1 MGYMK
6 INYIQRFSIYIL
18 YGIILGLELLLI
30 TGCTTTSSKLRPLPA
45 DYAFGYRNESIIFGR
60 LSTPA
65 GTFALIDKFN
75 KTQLLVRN
83 ETSGDG
89 FIIISDK
96 GSPGSYFFV
105 ALPPGVYTITKVKRG
120 DGYSL
125 PSFQFVAEPG
135 HVGYLGTLKFVLEE
149 EGQDEDIFGRFLGGI
164 GEALK
169 KGLADK
175 NEDGSPEDWHRVF
188 DDNEENVHVKVR
200 HFESIIKGDWQVED
214 EYDEAVKD
222 FQLRYPQISQEISK
236 NLFRKKDGA

>member
-1 MGYMK
+1 ME
-6 INYIQRFSIYIL
+6 I
-18 YGIILGLELLLI
+18 LLL

-45 DYAFGYRNESIIFGR
+45 DFAFGDKNESIIFGR

-83 ETSGDG
+83 KTSGG
-89 FIIISDK
+89 EFTIISEK
-96 GSPGSYFFV
+96 GSPSSYFFV

-120 DGYSL
+120 GGYSS

-164 GEALK
+164 GDALK
-169 KGLADK
+169 KGLAGK
-175 NEDGSPEDWHRVF
+175 NEEGRPEDWHRVF
-188 DDNEENVHVKVR
+188 DDTDESVKVR
-200 HFESIIKGDWQVED
+200 HSESIIKGDWQVED

-222 FQLRYPQISQEISK
+222 FQLRYPLIDKEITK

>member
-1 MGYMK
+1 MK
-6 INYIQRFSIYIL
+6 KNYIQRFSICIL
-18 YGIILGLELLLI
+18 YGIILGLEILLI
-30 TGCTTTSSKLRPLPA
+30 TGCTTSSSRLRPLPA
-45 DYAFGYRNESIIFGR
+45 DYAVGDKTESIIFGR

-75 KTQLLVRN
+75 KTQMLVRN
-83 ETSGDG
+83 ESSGDEY
-89 FIIISDK
+89 IIISDK

-120 DGYSL
+120 DGYSS

-135 HVGYLGTLKFVLEE
+135 HVDYLGTLKFELE
-149 EGQDEDIFGRFLGGI
+149 EGQDEDIFERFLGGI

-169 KGLADK
+169 KGLAGK
-175 NEDGSPEDWHRVF
+175 NEEGRPEDWRRVY
-188 DDNEENVHVKVR
+188 DSSDEMMAVR
-200 HFESIIKGDWQVED
+200 HSESIIKGDWQVED

-222 FQLRYPQISQEISK
+222 FHRRYPHIDKEITK